1 MKKWFLLLLV
11 LGMSTLAFSQ
21 NNTDQLIGK
30 WKYKVDTGSEL
41 LTGEI
46 NFTKDTGKLSGKAIT
61 AEGNTIPFT
70 KVELKE
76 NNILNIEIQ
85 TDSDVLKVTA
95 KLDNESFSGTL
106 ASYQGEAP
114 ITGKKVVE
122 P

>member
-1 MKKWFLLLLV
+1 MKKWFLLLFV
-11 LGMSTLAFSQ
+11 LGVSTLAFSQ
-21 NNTDQLIGK
+21 NNTKQLIGK
-30 WKYKVDTGSEL
+30 WKYTVDTGSEL

-61 AEGNTIPFT
+61 SDGNTIPFT

-85 TDSDVLKVTA
+85 TNSDVLKVTA

-106 ASYQGEAP
+106 ASSQGEVP
-114 ITGKKVVE
+114 ITFEKVIE